1 MSNPTDFSIGQ
12 RDETHRY
19 LTVARVQHRPGL
31 EGLQPIGEIDLYTTP
46 VLERVLDDLDRRAVP
61 AAVIDMS
68 RVNFLAIAGVRAL
81 HRATE
86 RAALANR
93 RVVLANS
100 SSLVKRVLVLTRTLE
115 VLDVRESVADV
126 LAELDEPA
134 NA

>member
-1 MSNPTDFSIGQ
+1 MSNPTGFSIGQ
-12 RDETHRY
+12 HDDTHRY
-19 LTVARVQHRPGL
+19 LTVAHVQHRPGL

-46 VLERVLDDLDRRAVP
+46 VLERMLDDLDRRAVP

-68 RVNFLAIAGVRAL
+68 RVRFLAISGVRVL
-81 HRATE
+81 QQATE
-86 RAALANR
+86 RAAHAKR

>member
-1 MSNPTDFSIGQ
+1 
-12 RDETHRY
+12 
-19 LTVARVQHRPGL
+19 VQHRPGL

-46 VLERVLDDLDRRAVP
+46 VLERMLDDLDRRAVP

-68 RVNFLAIAGVRAL
+68 RVRFLAISGVRVL
-81 HRATE
+81 QQATE
-86 RAALANR
+86 RAAQTKR

-100 SSLVKRVLVLTRTLE
+100 SSLVKRVFVLTRALE